1 MTRQTRRM
9 ALVLTAVAG
18 VALAVGLILT
28 ALRQNIVY
36 FYTPRDLAAAHVT
49 PDQRIRLGGLVE
61 KGSVARDG
69 DNKVTFV
76 VGDDSAQCAVSYQ
89 GLLPDLFRE
98 GQGIVAEGRLV
109 APGQFVATTV
119 LAKHDERYMP
129 PGVAEAIKERGEWRG
144 GAVSP

>member
-1 MTRQTRRM
+1 MTRQTRRL

-36 FYTPRDLAAAHVT
+36 FYTPRDLAGAHVG

-61 KGSVARDG
+61 KGTVARG
-69 DNKVTFV
+69 ADNEVTFV

-109 APGQFVATTV
+109 APGKFVATTV

-144 GAVSP
+144 DAVTP